1 VTRPPVVFVRNGN
14 ARLVVRRETF
24 DDLVR
29 LDVSE

>member
-1 VTRPPVVFVRNGN
+1 VPRQPVVFVKGGN

-29 LDVSE
+29 LDVAD